1 MNDTFNFT
9 RFRKYYV
16 SDFRNTLNN
25 AWLTVLIFSLAGTIA
40 YLFCGI
46 MSSSFNGHWD
56 PYGLQGRVMVFLL
69 LFYFMLMTLPSKA
82 YGYFT
87 DKRQGEFFSMIPA
100 SALEKTLSMVIN
112 LVVIA
117 PLVYLVIALSADAL
131 ICAVDPESD
140 GVTIVSFA
148 TGLSADIGDNPLL
161 FERGESGFIVTS
173 IIGFVESIIS
183 WTLEFLLGALYFKK
197 NKIGKTILMLIV
209 FNMVTSAAFTPM
221 AINFGEGILH
231 SIDNAEKYNG
241 VLWVCLAI
249 NAIVDIALL
258 YWTYYR
264 VRNVKR

>member
-1 MNDTFNFT
+1 MNDTFNFA
-9 RFRKYYV
+9 RFRKYYAG
-16 SDFRNTLNN
+16 DFRNTLNN
-25 AWLTVLIFSLAGTIA
+25 VWLTVLILSFAGIIA
-40 YLFCGI
+40 YLFCGL
-46 MSSSFNGHWD
+46 MSYSFDGHWE

-69 LFYFMLMTLPSKA
+69 AFYIMLMSLPSKA

-117 PLVYLVIALSADAL
+117 PIVYLVIALSADAL
-131 ICAVDPESD
+131 ICAVDPRSD
-140 GVTIVSFA
+140 GVSIVGFVS
-148 TGLSADIGDNPLL
+148 GLNSDINDDPGL
-161 FERGESGFIVTS
+161 FVRGTEFMVTS
-173 IIGFVESIIS
+173 TIGFVESIIS
-183 WTLEFLLGALYFKK
+183 WVLEFLLGALYFKK

-209 FNMVTSAAFTPM
+209 FNMMTSAAFIPL
-221 AINFGEGILH
+221 AINFGDGMLNT
-231 SIDNAEKYNG
+231 IDNSEKYNV
-241 VLWVCLAI
+241 VLWFCLAI